1 MRLFFITCLLFTIS
15 AQSQNETDFTDE
27 VASITLKYDSI
38 WEPTQETTVFT
49 GSSSVRLWSN
59 LQELFPEHQIVNSG
73 FGGSETDDLLE
84 HLDALVLRYHPKKVF
99 IYEGD
104 NDISK
109 KKKLRAIIK
118 AFDGIISEVK
128 AKDNTTKI
136 VLISPKPSIS
146 RWHLRRKYKRLNKRL
161 RKRCE
166 TDDTLEFVNVWD
178 VMLDKRKLKRN
189 LFIEDGL
196 HMNDEG
202 YQLWYTVIKNYMK

>member
-202 YQLWYTVIKNYMK
+202 YQLWYAVIKNHME

>member
-1 MRLFFITCLLFTIS
+1 MRLFLITCLLFTIS
-15 AQSQNETDFTDE
+15 APSQNETDFTDE
-27 VASITLKYDSI
+27 VASITHKYDSI
-38 WEPTQETTVFT
+38 WVPTQETTVFT

-128 AKDNTTKI
+128 AKDSTTKI

-146 RWHLRRKYKRLNKRL
+146 RWHLRGKYKRLNKRL